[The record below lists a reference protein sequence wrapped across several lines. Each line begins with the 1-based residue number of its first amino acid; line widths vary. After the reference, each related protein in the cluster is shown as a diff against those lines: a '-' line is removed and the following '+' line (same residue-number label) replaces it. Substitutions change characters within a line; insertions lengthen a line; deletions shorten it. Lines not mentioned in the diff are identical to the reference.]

1 MTNLDCVLLKEKI
14 LVFEFGLGP
23 EIGVRLK
30 TKTDI
35 PICVVETAA
44 GSITEVCYID

>member
-1 MTNLDCVLLKEKI
+1 MTTLYCVLLKDKV
-14 LVFEFGLGP
+14 LDFEFGLGP
-23 EIGVRLK
+23 EISCRPN

-44 GSITEVCYID
+44 GSIIEVCYID

>member
-1 MTNLDCVLLKEKI
+1 MTTLDYVPLKDKI
-14 LVFEFGLGP
+14 LVFEFGVGP
-23 EIGVRLK
+23 EIGFRLK

-44 GSITEVCYID
+44 GSIIEVCYID